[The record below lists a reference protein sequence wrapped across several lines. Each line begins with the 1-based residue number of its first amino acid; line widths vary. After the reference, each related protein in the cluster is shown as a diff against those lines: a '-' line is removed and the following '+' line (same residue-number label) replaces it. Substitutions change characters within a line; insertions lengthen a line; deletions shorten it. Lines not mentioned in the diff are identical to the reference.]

1 LAAAVSA
8 GAGPLPLAF
17 TPGSAFAEFEIPE
30 VDVDKGSLEAEYR
43 GASHWGLPP
52 PDADGEVDALRQSHE
67 LEIQYGLTDWWALR
81 ITPNAEQPEGT
92 SLNLATVGIETQFVL
107 VRRDGGDL
115 GLAFMLGYG
124 PFTELVDVDSPD
136 EFELGPVLELAGKG
150 WLASFNPRLA
160 WELGEFAE
168 HDSAGFEYAAQLRVQ
183 VARRW
188 AVAALGFGEIE
199 NLADAGGV
207 DEQVH
212 LFGPGLYLFSRD
224 GAGSGIEAGRWAEA
238 EGAEAGLQ
246 WSLGAGLLFGLT
258 EASDDTTLRV
268 TFAVER

>member
-1 LAAAVSA
+1 MMRNKSLAMMLGGLLVA
-8 GAGPLPLAF
+8 
-17 TPGSAFAEFEIPE
+17 PGIASAEFEIPE
-30 VDVDKGSLEAEYR
+30 VDVDRGSVEAEYR
-43 GASHWGLPP
+43 GASHWGLPAP
-52 PDADGEVDALRQSHE
+52 SDDGDIDALRQSHE

-92 SLNLATVGIETQFVL
+92 SLDLATVGIETQFVL
-107 VRRDGGDL
+107 RRRDGGAL

-124 PFTELVDVDSPD
+124 PFTELVDVDAPD
-136 EFELGPVLELAGKG
+136 EFELGPVIELAGKR
-150 WLASFNPRLA
+150 WLATFNPRLA
-160 WELGEFAE
+160 WELGQFAE
-168 HDSAGFEYAAQLRVQ
+168 HDSAGFEYAAQLRYQ

-188 AVAALGFGEIE
+188 AVAVLGFGEIE

-207 DEQVH
+207 EEQVH
-212 LFGPGLYLFSRD
+212 LFGSGFYLFSRN
-224 GAGSGIEAGRWAEA
+224 GAGSGIEAGRWANA
-238 EGAEAGLQ
+238 AGQDEELR

>member
-81 ITPNAEQPEGT
+81 ITPNAEQPEGA

-188 AVAALGFGEIE
+188 ALAALGFGEIE

>member
-1 LAAAVSA
+1 MYNKGFALVLGGLLVASE
-8 GAGPLPLAF
+8 
-17 TPGSAFAEFEIPE
+17 TAFAEFEIPE

-52 PDADGEVDALRQSHE
+52 PDDDGEVDALRQSHE

-136 EFELGPVLELAGKG
+136 EFELGPVIELAGKG
-150 WLASFNPRLA
+150 WLATFNPRLA

-168 HDSAGFEYAAQLRVQ
+168 HDSAGFEYAAQVRVQ

-188 AVAALGFGEIE
+188 ALAVLGFGEIE
-199 NLADAGGV
+199 NLADAGAV

-238 EGAEAGLQ
+238 KGEQEELQ

-258 EASDDTTLRV
+258 ESSDDMTLRV